1 MAVENLVQKSENE
14 NGNGNGIRTESGIFA
29 RFLRK
34 KSPDDFINGSKSEL
48 SKTLTAFDL
57 IVLGVGAVI
66 GAGIFALSGT
76 AAVGGAGHI
85 GAGPA
90 LMISLIFAA
99 LACSFSALCYAEFAA
114 MIPVAGSAFTYTYA
128 TLGELAAWFIGWML
142 ILEYLIGNIAVVSS
156 WSGYLVNFLKGFEGV
171 LPGFLTSPP
180 IWLTSNYSA
189 AVEKYRQLGITQLQE
204 FIEAKYT
211 ALGLSVDGIK
221 ELFDPS
227 NFDISMFN
235 PAAIDKMGFDSHLLL
250 HPASQI
256 PHLGLIPI
264 SVDLPAIL
272 MMAAVTFFL
281 YIGIKESAKMTFVMV
296 LIKTLVILLFIGVG
310 AIYINPENW
319 TPFAPNGFK
328 GIFVGAYLMFFAYIG
343 FDAVSTAAEET
354 KNPQRDMPIGII
366 VSLVICTLLYIGVVA
381 TLTGMVP
388 LNEINTHAPIAA
400 AMTSVGQNWVAFLI
414 SVGALTG
421 LASVL
426 LVLQL
431 GGTRILYA
439 MSRDKL
445 LPDAFSKVHSEFK
458 TPYVNTLLVGGMVI
472 LGTLLLDINAAA
484 ELCNIGTLTAFM
496 LVCMG
501 VRVLRKV
508 DPHRHRPFKTPL
520 VPLVPILG
528 ILTCLALIV
537 LGLPTI
543 KTLIIFGIWI
553 TVGIVFYLNYGL
565 KRTWIAFNNSK

>member
-1 MAVENLVQKSENE
+1 MAVGNLPVRDVEVTEK
-14 NGNGNGIRTESGIFA
+14 TESSIFS

-34 KSPDDFINGSKSEL
+34 KSPEELLDASSKCKL
-48 SKTLTAFDL
+48 NKTLTAFDL

-76 AAVGGAGHI
+76 AAVGGAGHV

-90 LMISLIFAA
+90 LVISLVLAA

-114 MIPVAGSAFTYTYA
+114 LIPVAGSAFTYTYA

-142 ILEYLIGNIAVVSS
+142 VLEYLIGNIAVVSS
-156 WSGYLVNFLKGFEGV
+156 WSGYLVNFLHGFEGT
-171 LPGFLTSPP
+171 LPSFITHPP
-180 IWLTSNYSA
+180 IWLVSNYSA
-189 AVEKYRQLGITQLQE
+189 AVEKYQKVGIAQFQE
-204 FIEAKYT
+204 FLQAKYA
-211 ALGLSVDGIK
+211 ALGLNGEHIK

-227 NFDISMFN
+227 RFN
-235 PAAIDKMGFDSHLLL
+235 PAAFNPAVFDNLGFDSNILLN
-250 HPASQI
+250 PASQI
-256 PHLGLIPI
+256 PHLGPIPI
-264 SVDLPAIL
+264 SLDVPALL
-272 MMAAVTFFL
+272 MMAVITFFL
-281 YIGIKESAKMTFVMV
+281 YVGIKESAKMTFVMV

-310 AIYINPENW
+310 AFYVQPENW
-319 TPFAPNGFK
+319 TPFAPNGIK

-354 KNPQRDMPIGII
+354 KNPQKDMPIGII
-366 VSLVICTLLYIGVVA
+366 VSLIICTLLYIGVVA
-381 TLTGMVP
+381 VLTGMVP

-400 AMTSVGQNWVAFLI
+400 AMTAVNQDWVAFLI
-414 SVGALTG
+414 SVGAITG

-445 LPDAFSKVHSEFK
+445 LPGVFSKVHRK
-458 TPYVNTLLVGGMVI
+458 YRTPHVNTLLVGGMVAV
-472 LGTLLLDINAAA
+472 GTLILDINAAA
-484 ELCNIGTLTAFM
+484 ELCNIGTLAAFM
-496 LVCMG
+496 LVCAG

-508 DPHRHRPFKTPL
+508 DPHRFRPFKTPL
-520 VPLVPILG
+520 VPIVPILG

-553 TVGIVFYLNYGL
+553 TIGMIFYLNYGIKKSWL
-565 KRTWIAFNNSK
+565 AFTGQTDK

>member
-1 MAVENLVQKSENE
+1 MTVDNLSPKNSVEM
-14 NGNGNGIRTESGIFA
+14 TESSIFS

-34 KSPDDFINGSKSEL
+34 KSQDELINSSKSGLNRSL
-48 SKTLTAFDL
+48 SAFDL
-57 IVLGVGAVI
+57 VVLGVGAVI

-90 LMISLIFAA
+90 LVVSLIFAA

-142 ILEYLIGNIAVVSS
+142 VLEYLIGNIAVVSS
-156 WSGYLVNFLKGFEGV
+156 WSGYLVNFLRGFEGT
-171 LPGFLTSPP
+171 LPGFITNPP
-180 IWLTSNYSA
+180 VWLVSNYSA
-189 AVEKYRQLGITQLQE
+189 AVEKYQKEGIIKFRE
-204 FIEAKYT
+204 FLEAKY
-211 ALGLSVDGIK
+211 AASGLNGERIG
-221 ELFDPS
+221 ELFDPA
-227 NFDISMFN
+227 NFDPAMFN
-235 PAAIDKMGFDSHLLL
+235 PAIFENLGFDSQLLL
-250 HPASQI
+250 NPGSHI
-256 PHLGLIPI
+256 PHLGPIPI
-264 SVDLPAIL
+264 SIDLPAVF
-272 MMAAVTFFL
+272 MMLAITFFL

-310 AIYINPENW
+310 AVYINPENW

-354 KNPQRDMPIGII
+354 KNPQKDMPIGII
-366 VSLVICTLLYIGVVA
+366 VSLIICTLLYIGVVG
-381 TLTGMVP
+381 TLTGIVP

-400 AMTSVGQNWVAFLI
+400 AMTSVDQDWVAFLI

-421 LASVL
+421 LSSVL

-445 LPDAFSKVHSEFK
+445 LPDSFSKVHEKYK
-458 TPYVNTLLVGGMVI
+458 TPHINTVLVGAMVI

-496 LVCMG
+496 LVCAG
-501 VRVLRKV
+501 VRILRKV
-508 DPHRHRPFKTPL
+508 DPGRKRPFKTPL

-537 LGLPTI
+537 LGLPTV
-543 KTLIIFGIWI
+543 KTLVIFGVWI
-553 TVGIVFYLNYGL
+553 TIGMIFYLNYGY
-565 KRTWIAFNNSK
+565 KRTSQAFYGS